1 MCPLQNNKTGTG
13 RAWDRAREGRGG
25 RGDLPR
31 GGGGAGGRALGPA
44 APPPTHGRRRSS
56 PRAPTGPRHGDR
68 PLRGRVTKTK
78 DGHEVRSC
86 KVADKTG
93 SITISVW
100 DEIGGL
106 IQPGDIIRLTRGY
119 ASMWKGCLT
128 LYTGRGGELQKIG
141 EFCMV
146 YSEVPN
152 FSEPNP
158 DYRGQQSRGA
168 HNEQKSNSMNNNMG
182 TGTFGPVGNG
192 VQSGPESRGCQF
204 SYAGRSNGRGPTNPQ
219 LQGTANN
226 QTVMTTITKL
236 LSCSS
241 LLLKNLKNGNTLKSR
256 GIYF

>member
-1 MCPLQNNKTGTG
+1 MNGVNDPLLFIKDIKPGLKNLNVVFIVL
-13 RAWDRAREGRGG
+13 EI
-25 RGDLPR
+25 
-31 GGGGAGGRALGPA
+31 
-44 APPPTHGRRRSS
+44 
-56 PRAPTGPRHGDR
+56 
-68 PLRGRVTKTK
+68 GRVTKTK

-158 DYRGQQSRGA
+158 DYRGQQSKGA
-168 HNEQKSNSMNNNMG
+168 HSEQKNNSMNSNVG
-182 TGTFGPVGNG
+182 TGTFGPVGNW
-192 VQSGPESRGCQF
+192 VHTGPESRGCQF
-204 SYAGRSNGRGPTNPQ
+204 SYAGRSNGRGPVNPQ
-219 LQGTANN
+219 LPGTANN
-226 QTVMTTITKL
+226 QTVMTTI
-236 LSCSS
+236 S
-241 LLLKNLKNGNTLKSR
+241 NGRDPRRAFKR
-256 GIYF
+256 

>member
-1 MCPLQNNKTGTG
+1 MNGL
-13 RAWDRAREGRGG
+13 
-25 RGDLPR
+25 GDLPIFIKDIKP
-31 GGGGAGGRALGPA
+31 GQKNLNVVFIV
-44 APPPTHGRRRSS
+44 
-56 PRAPTGPRHGDR
+56 
-68 PLRGRVTKTK
+68 LEIGRVTKTK

-158 DYRGQQSRGA
+158 DYRGQLNKGVTNKNVHYDGVLYSLL
-168 HNEQKSNSMNNNMG
+168 
-182 TGTFGPVGNG
+182 GNG
-192 VQSGPESRGCQF
+192 VQTGPESRRYQL
-204 SYAGRSNGRGPTNPQ
+204 SYAGRSNGRGPVSPH
-219 LQGTANN
+219 LPATANN
-226 QTVMTTITKL
+226 PTVMTTI
-236 LSCSS
+236 SS
-241 LLLKNLKNGNTLKSR
+241 GRDPRRAFKR
-256 GIYF
+256 

>member
-1 MCPLQNNKTGTG
+1 MNGLG
-13 RAWDRAREGRGG
+13 A
-25 RGDLPR
+25 LPVFIKDIK
-31 GGGGAGGRALGPA
+31 AGQKNLNVVFIV
-44 APPPTHGRRRSS
+44 
-56 PRAPTGPRHGDR
+56 
-68 PLRGRVTKTK
+68 LEIGRVTKTK

-158 DYRGQQSRGA
+158 DYRGQPDRGA
-168 HNEQKSNSMNNNMG
+168 HNEQKMHSMNSNTG
-182 TGTFGPVGNG
+182 AGTFGTVGNG
-192 VQSGPESRGCQF
+192 VQTGPDARRYQPSH
-204 SYAGRSNGRGPTNPQ
+204 AGRSSGRGPGNPQ
-219 LQGTANN
+219 LPAAANN
-226 QTVMTTITKL
+226 QTVMTTM
-236 LSCSS
+236 SS
-241 LLLKNLKNGNTLKSR
+241 GRDPRRAFKR
-256 GIYF
+256 